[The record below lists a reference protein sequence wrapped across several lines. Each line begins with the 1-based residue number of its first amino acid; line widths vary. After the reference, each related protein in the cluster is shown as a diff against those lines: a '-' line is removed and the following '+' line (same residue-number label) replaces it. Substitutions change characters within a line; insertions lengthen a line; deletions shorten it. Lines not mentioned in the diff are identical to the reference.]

1 MTPPR
6 TPPRT
11 PLVLIRHGATQW
23 NLDRRMQGRADP
35 PLAPAGRATVSAWR
49 LPLGMTDAG
58 ADMAAGNW
66 IWLTSPLARARET
79 AALLR
84 AAPVPVEPA
93 LIEPAL
99 IEMDWGAWEGRRLA
113 ELRVEGGAAMAAAEA
128 RGLDFQ
134 PPGGES
140 PRQVQDRLR
149 PLLERLAAAGRPAVA
164 VTHKGVIRALYA
176 RASGWDMTGPAPE
189 KLRDGC
195 AQRFLLG
202 PGGTPETDQLNLPL
216 AP

>member
-1 MTPPR
+1 M
-6 TPPRT
+6 T

-23 NLDRRMQGRADP
+23 NLGGRIQGRADP
-35 PLAPAGRATVSAWR
+35 PLAPAGRDAVSAWR
-49 LPLGMTDAG
+49 LPPELTGDWT
-58 ADMAAGNW
+58 
-66 IWLTSPLARARET
+66 WLTSPLARARET

-84 AAPVPVEPA
+84 VAPVPVEPA
-93 LIEPAL
+93 LIEPEL
-99 IEMDWGAWEGRRLA
+99 VEMDWGAWEGRRLA
-113 ELRVEGGAAMAAAEA
+113 ALRAHEGAAMAAAEA

-149 PLLERLAAAGRPAVA
+149 PLLERLAATERPAVA

-176 RASGWDMTGPAPE
+176 QASGWDMTGRAPE

-202 PGGTPETDQLNLPL
+202 PGGAPETDQLNLPL